1 MKESALNWVKSS
13 YSSSGNC
20 VEVAVPD
27 HVLVRDTRD
36 RAGAVL
42 RFAPEVWRRFADQV
56 KVDARIA

>member
-1 MKESALNWVKSS
+1 MDNPVLMWSKSS
-13 YSSSGNC
+13 YSSQGNC

-42 RFAPEVWRRFADQV
+42 RFAPKVWRRFADQV
-56 KVDARIA
+56 KVDARIV